1 MDRGAGLNAEVPP
14 FRAGLAARCPRCG
27 RGRLFAGF
35 LAVRDRCEV
44 CGLDLRAQ
52 DSGDGPVA
60 LIVLVVGFLVVGG
73 ALLVEVRHGWPIWLH
88 LVVWLPLAAG
98 LCTALLRPLKATLI
112 ALQYRH
118 RRHEFGTGS

>member
-1 MDRGAGLNAEVPP
+1 MDGGHGLSSEVSP

-27 RGRLFAGF
+27 RGRLYAGF
-35 LAVRDRCEV
+35 VSVVPSCES

-60 LIVLVVGFLVVGG
+60 FIILIVGFLVVGA
-73 ALLVEVRHGWPIWLH
+73 ALVVEVRYGWPVWLH
-88 LVVWLPLAAG
+88 LLVWLPLAASASLG
-98 LCTALLRPLKATLI
+98 LMRPLKATLI

-118 RRHEFGTGS
+118 RRHEFGAEA

>member
-1 MDRGAGLNAEVPP
+1 MSEVRPIGEVSP
-14 FRAGLAARCPRCG
+14 WRAGLAVRCPRCG

-35 LAVRDRCEV
+35 LAVVERCEV

-60 LIVLVVGFLVVGG
+60 FIILIVGFPVL
-73 ALLVEVRHGWPIWLH
+73 AAAQLVEVRYAWPVWLH
-88 LVVWLPLAAG
+88 LVVWLPVAAA
-98 LCTALLRPLKATLI
+98 LCLVLMRPLKGTLI

-118 RRHEFGTGS
+118 RRDTPSGEA

>member
-1 MDRGAGLNAEVPP
+1 MTSHVSP

-27 RGRLFAGF
+27 KGRLFNGF
-35 LAVRDRCEV
+35 LSVAERCEA

-60 LIVLVVGFLVVGG
+60 FIILIVGFLVVGA
-73 ALLVEVRHGWPIWLH
+73 ALVVEVRYEWPMGLH
-88 LVVWLPLAAG
+88 LAVWLPLAA
-98 LCTALLRPLKATLI
+98 ALSIALIRPLKATLI

-118 RRHEFGTGS
+118 RGHEFGGER

>member
-1 MDRGAGLNAEVPP
+1 MSEVRPSGEVSP
-14 FRAGLAARCPRCG
+14 WRAGLAGRCPRCG

-35 LAVRDRCEV
+35 LAVVEHCEV

-60 LIVLVVGFLVVGG
+60 FIILIVGFLVVAG
-73 ALLVEVRHGWPIWLH
+73 ALLVEVRYAWPVWLH
-88 LVVWLPLAAG
+88 LVVWLPVAAA
-98 LCTALLRPLKATLI
+98 LCLVLMRPLKATLI

-118 RRHEFGTGS
+118 RRDTLSGEA

>member
-1 MDRGAGLNAEVPP
+1 MSEARPIGEVSPWA
-14 FRAGLAARCPRCG
+14 AGLAGRCPRCG

-35 LAVRDRCEV
+35 LAVVERCGV

-60 LIVLVVGFLVVGG
+60 FIILIVGFLVVGA
-73 ALLVEVRHGWPIWLH
+73 ALLVEVRYEWPIWLH
-88 LVVWLPLAAG
+88 LAVWLPLAAG
-98 LCTALLRPLKATLI
+98 LCLALMRPLKATLI

-118 RRHEFGTGS
+118 RRDTVSGEA

>member
-1 MDRGAGLNAEVPP
+1 MNAEVPP

>member
-1 MDRGAGLNAEVPP
+1 MTEITAREVSPWATGVAG
-14 FRAGLAARCPRCG
+14 RCPRCG
-27 RGRLFAGF
+27 RGKLFSGF
-35 LAVRDRCEV
+35 LSVVPRCDV

-60 LIVLVVGFLVVGG
+60 FIILIVGFLVVGA
-73 ALLVEVRHGWPIWLH
+73 ALLVEVRYEWPIWLH

-98 LCTALLRPLKATLI
+98 LCLLPMRPLKATLI

-118 RRHEFGTGS
+118 RRDTLGGEA

>member
-1 MDRGAGLNAEVPP
+1 VSEVRPIGEVSP
-14 FRAGLAARCPRCG
+14 WRAGLAVRCPRCG

-35 LAVRDRCEV
+35 LAVVERCEV

-60 LIVLVVGFLVVGG
+60 FIILIVGFPVL
-73 ALLVEVRHGWPIWLH
+73 AAAQLVEVRYAWPVWLH
-88 LVVWLPLAAG
+88 LVVWLPVAAA
-98 LCTALLRPLKATLI
+98 LCLVLMRPIKGTLI

-118 RRHEFGTGS
+118 RRDTPSGEA

>member
-1 MDRGAGLNAEVPP
+1 MSEPQTIGEISPWA
-14 FRAGLAARCPRCG
+14 AGLAGRCPRCG

-35 LAVRDRCEV
+35 LAVVERCGV

-60 LIVLVVGFLVVGG
+60 LIILIVGFLVVGA
-73 ALLVEVRHGWPIWLH
+73 ALLVEVRYEWPIWLH
-88 LVVWLPLAAG
+88 LAVWLPLATG
-98 LCTALLRPLKATLI
+98 LCLAPMRPLKATLI

-118 RRHEFGTGS
+118 RRDTVSGEA